1 MIPKTIYF
9 CYKTLDAMKTYT
21 DNWQKLNPE
30 YDIRSYDNQMCEQFL
45 LDEFGVLHKD
55 IFNFLRDGPIKAD
68 FWRICI
74 LYKYGGIYS
83 DIDNQPLL
91 PIRDFLE
98 PTVDFATCSSYW
110 DEMGMKFNPN
120 FIVSTKGNVILEQ
133 CIAWYINNYKNNKP
147 YDYWKWSIMQ
157 TFTDILCLDNYNNSD
172 GIYQLNGKA
181 IQIMKEC
188 PGKNHYDAHNIY
200 KGMRIFNNRY
210 SNWDWINHTFFEVGN
225 IEATIKYYLIHCPQH
240 VERISHITTII
251 KKISRPIEI
260 FDGIYTADIEL
271 SKQNDIL
278 QTYDKNLCFNKNAGS
293 QYSIYEKRY
302 MLGST
307 DSFKFYLPGQIGCY
321 LSHHMIIK
329 QIVDNKLNNTN
340 INDYTV
346 IFEDDVQFS
355 SRIDLHGAI
364 TNVINDM
371 RSKKQDFDIIYL
383 GSLNENHG
391 RNVINNI
398 YRLDDTVG
406 CFGTHSLLINNANI
420 EKIYRANCNIIHAVD
435 NQYYFNIVNNILNGF
450 VICPSICS
458 QTSDLPSNIDGN
470 GQTTN
475 R

>member
-9 CYKTLDAMKTYT
+9 CYKSLDAMKTYT

-83 DIDNQPLL
+83 DIDNVPLL

-98 PTVDFATCSSYW
+98 PSVDFATCSSYW
-110 DEMGMKFNPN
+110 DEMSMKFNPN

-133 CIAWYINNYKNNKP
+133 CIAWYVNNYNNNKP
-147 YDYWKWSIMQ
+147 YEYWKWSIMQ

-172 GIYQLNGKA
+172 GIYQLNGMA
-181 IQIMKEC
+181 VQIMKEC

-210 SNWDWINHTFFEVGN
+210 SNWDWINHTFFEVSN
-225 IEATIKYYLIHCPQH
+225 AESTIKYYLIHCPQH
-240 VERISHITTII
+240 AERINHITTII
-251 KKISRPIEI
+251 KQISRPIEI

-271 SKQNDIL
+271 SKQNDVL
-278 QTYDKNLCFNKNAGS
+278 QSYDKKLVFNVRAGS
-293 QYSIYEKRY
+293 QYLIYEKRY
-302 MLGST
+302 MLGAT
-307 DSFKFYLPGQIGCY
+307 NSFKFYLPGQIGCY

-329 QIVDNKLNNTN
+329 QIVDNKMNNKN
-340 INDYTV
+340 ISDYTV

-355 SRIDLHGAI
+355 SHIDLHGAI
-364 TNVINDM
+364 MQAINDM
-371 RSKKQDFDIIYL
+371 RSAKIDFDIIYL

-406 CFGTHSLLINNANI
+406 CFGTHALLINNANI
-420 EKIYRANCNIIHAVD
+420 EKIYQSNCNIIHAID
-435 NQYYFNIVNNILNGF
+435 NQYYFNIVNKMLNGF
-450 VICPSICS
+450 VVYPSICG
-458 QTSDLPSNIDGN
+458 QTSDLRSNIDRN
-470 GQTTN
+470 EQTSN